1 MKLKIDMLYPQERE
15 WLGEMCGPQEYY
27 LHTGFGGRG
36 WNYRFDRTGYF
47 LYISSDK
54 IATMFLLKFSDK
66 HRELHEDHDERV

>member
-1 MKLKIDMLYPQERE
+1 MKLKIDMLYPQESK

-47 LYISSDK
+47 LYIASDE
-54 IATMFLLKFSDK
+54 IATMFLLKFGARHS
-66 HRELHEDHDERV
+66 ELQEVA